1 LPHNQPRLSL
11 FRSNSASGVRKRS
24 KLTLLSQIRSP
35 ESGAK
40 LPTANYS
47 KFLRRCYLQQITQS
61 SSVDATYSKLLKVHP
76 SMLPTANYSKFIRRC
91 YLQQITQSSSVALPT
106 ANYSKFLRGATY
118 CKLLKVPPWRYLQ
131 QITQSS
137 SVDATYCKLLK
148 VPPSMLPTAN
158 YSKFIRGCYLLQITQ
173 SSSVDATYSNRLGYM
188 R

>member
-47 KFLRRCYLQQITQS
+47 KFIRGCYLLQITQS
-61 SSVDATYSKLLKVHP
+61 SSVDATYCKLLKVHP
-76 SMLPTANYSKFIRRC
+76 WRYQQQITQSSYVDATYCKLLKVHPWR

-106 ANYSKFLRGATY
+106 ANYSKFLRGTTNS
-118 CKLLKVPPWRYLQ
+118 KLLKVPPW
-131 QITQSS
+131 
-137 SVDATYCKLLK
+137 
-148 VPPSMLPTAN
+148 MLPTAN
-158 YSKFIRGCYLLQITQ
+158 YSKFLRGCYLLQ
-173 SSSVDATYSNRLGYM
+173 
-188 R
+188 